1 MKKLIDEW
9 MKAEIHNLKLDNNL
23 KRGRLKINY
32 FFKNLSLKNFIGWDS
47 LLKIRTIWFILH
59 ILEIITTLQNLV
71 DEKIRFKY
79 LES

>member
-32 FFKNLSLKNFIGWDS
+32 FFKNLSLKNFIGSDS
-47 LLKIRTIWFILH
+47 LLKIQTICFILH
-59 ILEIITTLQNLV
+59 IL
-71 DEKIRFKY
+71 
-79 LES
+79 